1 MRYPPTT
8 SARFPARAV
17 TVDHDGLVNRE
28 GRTEVLE
35 NVRPK
40 SWSIQHEDYLM
51 MWILTFS
58 DPKSSSSVR

>member
-17 TVDHDGLVNRE
+17 TVDQDGLVNRE

-35 NVRPK
+35 NVMPK
-40 SWSIQHEDYLM
+40 SWSVKQEDVM
-51 MWILTFS
+51 
-58 DPKSSSSVR
+58 